1 MTTVEER
8 QTTVQFMPAEV
19 ESKWQERW
27 AQSGIYKVRDDDP
40 RPKWYEL
47 TMYPYPS
54 GDLHIGHWY
63 AMSGADAH
71 ARFLRMKG
79 FNVMHPMGFDAFG
92 LNAENA
98 AIERGIH
105 PAKWTMENIEKM
117 RRQFRSMG
125 PVYDWDRELVTCV
138 PEYYRWNQ
146 WIFLRFLKAG
156 LAYRDFAPANWCPTD
171 NTVLANEQVVDGRCE
186 RCDTEVVRRELNQWL
201 FRVTKYADE
210 LLDQSKIDWPEKINV
225 MQTNWIG
232 RSEGVDV
239 EFDISEYDLDQT
251 ALTTFTTRIDTI
263 FGVTFVVLAPEHPLV
278 ESLTTP
284 EHRDEVEAYVD
295 QARRQTEIERMS
307 TEKVK
312 TGVFTGSYAV
322 NRLNGELVPILIGD
336 YVLLTYGTGIV
347 MGVPAHDQRDFE
359 FARKYDLP
367 IKVVVAP
374 DGWDGGPIQEAY
386 LEEGTQVNSDRFDG
400 LPSAEGKRQIADFI
414 ESQGWGKRAV
424 QYRMRDWLISR
435 QRYWGTPI
443 PVVYCDGCGTVPVP
457 EDDLPVL
464 LPEDSEFRPT
474 GESPLALHEGF
485 VNTPCPSC
493 DRPAKRET
501 DTMDTFVDSSWY
513 QFRFASPQFDEGM
526 FNREALDVWGPVDQ
540 YTGGVEH
547 AVMHLLYARF
557 FTKAMRDL
565 GLLDFDEPFIRLY
578 NQGHILSEGEKMS
591 KSRGNVVAPDEYVGK
606 YGADAVR
613 CYLMFI
619 GPWDRG
625 GSWQDTGINGVS
637 RWLNRVWEITQRDSR
652 ILDDLPTDQA
662 ADTELTRAIHKTI
675 RRVERDV
682 EAFKFNT
689 ALAGLMEFSN
699 TLNSAWEAKNVDSG
713 TWNEAVE
720 KLLVLLAPMAP
731 HITEEL
737 WEAFKGHTTSIH
749 NEPLPEYDAELAADE
764 MIELVVQVNGRVR
777 ATISMPVD
785 VTEEDAKEAAI
796 ASENVLRHTEGK
808 AGGQDHLRS
817 GQAGKSG
824 SQVGTGGVAHFMC
837 ATPSVNLRYPLTARK
852 NRLAWRCP

>member
-1 MTTVEER
+1 MTG
-8 QTTVQFMPAEV
+8 QYMPAEI

-27 AQSGIYKVRDDDP
+27 DQSGIYTVRDDDP

-71 ARFLRMKG
+71 ARFRRMQG
-79 FNVMHPMGFDAFG
+79 FNVLHPMGFDAFG

-105 PAKWTMENIEKM
+105 PAKWTMGNIEKM
-117 RRQFRSMG
+117 RLQFRSMG
-125 PVYDWDRELVTCV
+125 PLYDWDRELVTCV
-138 PEYYRWNQ
+138 PEYYHWNQ
-146 WIFLRFLKAG
+146 WIFLQFLKAG

-186 RCDTEVVRRELNQWL
+186 RCDSEVVRRELNQWL

-210 LLDQSKIDWPEKINV
+210 LLDQSKIDWPEKINT

-239 EFDISEYDLDQT
+239 EFDISEYGLGQT

-284 EHRDEVEAYVD
+284 ERRTEVEAYVD

-322 NRLNGELVPILIGD
+322 NRLNGERVPILIGD

-359 FARKYDLP
+359 FAQKYDLP

-374 DGWDGGPIQEAY
+374 DGWDGGPLEEAY
-386 LEEGTQVNSDRFDG
+386 LEEGTQVNSGQFDG
-400 LPSAEGKRQIADFI
+400 LPSAEGKSQIADFI

-443 PVVYCDGCGTVPVP
+443 PVVYCDDCGTVPVP
-457 EDDLPVL
+457 EEDLPVL

-485 VNTPCPSC
+485 VNTTCPNC
-493 DRPAKRET
+493 DGSAKRET

-513 QFRFASPQFDEGM
+513 QFRFASPRFDEGM
-526 FNREALDVWGPVDQ
+526 FDREALDTWGPVDQ

-637 RWLNRVWEITQRDSR
+637 RWLKRVWEIAQRDSR
-652 ILDDLPTDQA
+652 ILDDLPTDRA
-662 ADTELTRAIHKTI
+662 TDADLTRATHKTI

-682 EAFKFNT
+682 ESFKFNT

-699 TLNSAWEAKNVDSG
+699 TLNSAWEAKNVDG
-713 TWNEAVE
+713 ETWNEAIE

-737 WEAFKGHTTSIH
+737 WERAGHTTSIH
-749 NEPLPEYDAELAADE
+749 NEPLPEFDAELAADE

-777 ATISMPVD
+777 AKVDMPVD
-785 VTEEDAKEAAI
+785 VTEEDAKEAAM
-796 ASENVLRHTEGK
+796 ALENVQRHTEGK
-808 AGGQDHLRS
+808 
-817 GQAGKSG
+817 
-824 SQVGTGGVAHFMC
+824 QVVKAIYVPGRL
-837 ATPSVNLRYPLTARK
+837 VNLVVK
-852 NRLAWRCP
+852 

>member
-1 MTTVEER
+1 MTG
-8 QTTVQFMPAEV
+8 QYMPAEI

-27 AQSGIYKVRDDDP
+27 DQSGIYTVRDDDP

-71 ARFLRMKG
+71 ARFRRMQG
-79 FNVMHPMGFDAFG
+79 FNVLHPMGFDAFG

-105 PAKWTMENIEKM
+105 PAKWTMGNIEKM
-117 RRQFRSMG
+117 RLQFRSMG
-125 PVYDWDRELVTCV
+125 PLYDWDRELVTCV
-138 PEYYRWNQ
+138 PEYYHWNQ
-146 WIFLRFLKAG
+146 WIFLQFLKAG

-186 RCDTEVVRRELNQWL
+186 RCDSEVVRRELNQWL

-210 LLDQSKIDWPEKINV
+210 LLDQSKIDWPEKINT

-239 EFDISEYDLDQT
+239 EFDISEYGLGQT

-284 EHRDEVEAYVD
+284 ERRTEVEAYVD

-322 NRLNGELVPILIGD
+322 NRLNGERVPILIGD

-359 FARKYDLP
+359 FAQKYDLP

-374 DGWDGGPIQEAY
+374 EGWDGGPLEEAY
-386 LEEGTQVNSDRFDG
+386 LEEGTQVNSGQFDG
-400 LPSAEGKRQIADFI
+400 LPSAEGKSQIADFI

-457 EDDLPVL
+457 EGDLPVL

-485 VNTPCPSC
+485 VNTTCPNC
-493 DRPAKRET
+493 DGSAKRET

-513 QFRFASPQFDEGM
+513 QFRFASPRFDEGM
-526 FNREALDVWGPVDQ
+526 FDREALDTWGPVDQ

-637 RWLNRVWEITQRDSR
+637 RWLNRVWEIVQRDSR
-652 ILDDLPTDQA
+652 ILDDLPTDRA
-662 ADTELTRAIHKTI
+662 ADTDLTRATHKTI

-682 EAFKFNT
+682 ESFKFNT

-699 TLNSAWEAKNVDSG
+699 TLNSAWEAKNVDG
-713 TWNEAVE
+713 ETWNEAIE

-737 WEAFKGHTTSIH
+737 WERAGHTTSIH
-749 NEPLPEYDAELAADE
+749 NEPLPEFDAELAADE

-777 ATISMPVD
+777 AKVDMPVD
-785 VTEEDAKEAAI
+785 VTEEDAKEAAM
-796 ASENVLRHTEGK
+796 ALENVQRHTEGK
-808 AGGQDHLRS
+808 
-817 GQAGKSG
+817 
-824 SQVGTGGVAHFMC
+824 QVVKAIYVPGRL
-837 ATPSVNLRYPLTARK
+837 VNLVVK
-852 NRLAWRCP
+852 

>member
-1 MTTVEER
+1 MTTTAER
-8 QTTVQFMPAEV
+8 RTTGQYMPGEV
-19 ESKWQERW
+19 ESKWQDRW
-27 AQSGIYKVRDDDP
+27 DQSGIYEVRDDDP

-71 ARFLRMKG
+71 ARFIRMKG
-79 FNVMHPMGFDAFG
+79 FNVLHPMGFDAFG

-105 PAKWTMENIEKM
+105 PAKWTMDNIEKM
-117 RRQFRSMG
+117 RKQFRSMG
-125 PVYDWDRELVTCV
+125 PLYDWDRELVTCV

-186 RCDTEVVRRELNQWL
+186 RCDSEVIRRELNQWL

-210 LLDQSKIDWPEKINV
+210 LLDQSKIDWPEKINI

-232 RSEGVDV
+232 RSDGVDV
-239 EFDISEYDLDQT
+239 EFDISEYGLDQT

-263 FGVTFVVLAPEHPLV
+263 FGVTFVVMAPEHPLV
-278 ESLTTP
+278 GSLTKP
-284 EHRDEVEAYVD
+284 EHRAEVESYLD

-307 TEKVK
+307 TEKAK

-322 NRLNGELVPILIGD
+322 NRLNGERIPILIGD

-374 DGWDGGPIQEAY
+374 DGWDGGPIEEAY
-386 LEEGTQVNSDRFDG
+386 LEEGTQVNSGRFDG
-400 LPSAEGKRQIADFI
+400 LPSAEGKRHIADFI

-443 PVVYCDGCGTVPVP
+443 PVVYCDDCGTVPVP

-485 VNTPCPSC
+485 VNASCPSC
-493 DRPAKRET
+493 DGPAKRET

-513 QFRFASPQFDEGM
+513 QFRFASPRFDEGM
-526 FNREALDVWGPVDQ
+526 FDREALETWGPVDQ

-565 GLLDFDEPFIRLY
+565 GLLDFDEPFVRLY

-637 RWLNRVWEITQRDSR
+637 RWLNRVWDIAQRDSR
-652 ILDDLPTDQA
+652 ILDDLPTDPA
-662 ADTELTRAIHKTI
+662 ADTELTRSIHKTI

-713 TWNEAVE
+713 TWDVAIEQ
-720 KLLVLLAPMAP
+720 LLVLLAPMAP

-737 WEAFKGHTTSIH
+737 WERAGHTTSIH
-749 NEPLPEYDAELAADE
+749 SEPLPEFDAELAADE
-764 MIELVVQVNGRVR
+764 MTELVVQVNGRVR
-777 ATISMPVD
+777 ATIAMPVD
-785 VTEEDAKEAAI
+785 VTEEDAKDAAM
-796 ASENVLRHTEGK
+796 ASENVRRYTDGK
-808 AGGQDHLRS
+808 
-817 GQAGKSG
+817 
-824 SQVGTGGVAHFMC
+824 QVVKTIYVPGRL
-837 ATPSVNLRYPLTARK
+837 VNLVVR
-852 NRLAWRCP
+852 

>member
-1 MTTVEER
+1 
-8 QTTVQFMPAEV
+8 MPAEV

-27 AQSGIYKVRDDDP
+27 AQSGIYEVRDDDP

-71 ARFLRMKG
+71 ARFMRMKG
-79 FNVMHPMGFDAFG
+79 FNVLHPMGFDAFG

-105 PAKWTMENIEKM
+105 PSKWTMDNIEKM

-125 PVYDWDRELVTCV
+125 PVYDWERELVTCV
-138 PEYYRWNQ
+138 PEYYHWNQ
-146 WIFLRFLKAG
+146 WIFLQFLKAG

-186 RCDTEVVRRELNQWL
+186 RCDSEVVRRELNQWL

-210 LLDQSKIDWPEKINV
+210 LLDQSKIDWPEKINI

-239 EFDISEYDLDQT
+239 QFDISEYGLDET
-251 ALTTFTTRIDTI
+251 VLTTFTTRIDTI

-278 ESLTTP
+278 ESLTTS
-284 EHRDEVEAYVD
+284 EHRAEVEAYVD

-312 TGVFTGSYAV
+312 TGVFTGSYAT
-322 NRLNGELVPILIGD
+322 NRLNGERVPILIGD

-359 FARKYDLP
+359 FARKYGLP
-367 IKVVVAP
+367 IKVVIAP
-374 DGWDGGPIQEAY
+374 DGWDGGPLEEAY
-386 LEEGTQVNSDRFDG
+386 LEEGTQVNSGQFDG

-443 PVVYCDGCGTVPVP
+443 PVVYCDACGTVPVP
-457 EDDLPVL
+457 EEELPVL

-485 VNTPCPSC
+485 VNTTCANC
-493 DRPAKRET
+493 GAPAKRET

-513 QFRFASPQFDEGM
+513 QFRFASPRFNEGM
-526 FNREALDVWGPVDQ
+526 FEPEAVEMWGPVDQ

-565 GLLDFDEPFIRLY
+565 GLLDFDEPFVRLY

-637 RWLNRVWEITQRDSR
+637 RWLNRVWDIAQRDSR
-652 ILDDLPTDQA
+652 ILDDLPTDDA
-662 ADTELTRAIHKTI
+662 ADTDLTRATHKTI

-713 TWNEAVE
+713 TWNEAVA
-720 KLLVLLAPMAP
+720 KLLVLLGPMAP

-737 WEAFKGHTTSIH
+737 WERTGHDTSIH

-777 ATISMPVD
+777 STIEMPVD
-785 VTEEDAKEAAI
+785 VTEEDATEAAM
-796 ASENVLRHTEGK
+796 ASENVQRHTEGK
-808 AGGQDHLRS
+808 
-817 GQAGKSG
+817 
-824 SQVGTGGVAHFMC
+824 QVVKTIYV
-837 ATPSVNLRYPLTARK
+837 PDRLVNLVVR
-852 NRLAWRCP
+852 